1 MFVLE
6 YRRQNRR
13 SDPSHN
19 ETMTELSPTL
29 FQLDQVLS
37 FEQSLLLTCHLT
49 SCGKLGVAVIK
60 GANGSVHLITISL
73 QVKFLFLRSGVVSIK
88 LREKSS
94 VKNNATIIESSP
106 LLPINQT

>member
-1 MFVLE
+1 MLE

-37 FEQSLLLTCHLT
+37 FEQSLLLTCQLT
-49 SCGKLGVAVIK
+49 SCGKLGVAIIK
-60 GANGSVHLITISL
+60 GVNGSVHLITISL
-73 QVKFLFLRSGVVSIK
+73 KVRFDLYTNIKKTAGYNFL
-88 LREKSS
+88 
-94 VKNNATIIESSP
+94 
-106 LLPINQT
+106 